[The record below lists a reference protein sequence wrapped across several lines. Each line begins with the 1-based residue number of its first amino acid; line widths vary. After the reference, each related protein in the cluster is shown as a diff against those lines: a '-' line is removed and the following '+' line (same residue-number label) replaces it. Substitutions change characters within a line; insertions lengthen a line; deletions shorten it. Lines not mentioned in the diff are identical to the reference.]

1 MSQSLVQCSQEYRS
15 KLIITS
21 TLNLWPT
28 KRLYIHNSNLIQ
40 QKLFRGRQMLL
51 QGGNFFYT
59 CEIGKDGDHSG
70 RCTYVGCSIM
80 HRNMEASQFEE
91 PVNTKCSYYF
101 ITCKNPK
108 PCTLSNFARITSM
121 LFTPTKITE
130 SVYLPNDSWCNN
142 NPQPVPSRPAKRKI
156 DCQSIET
163 LDTS

>member
-121 LFTPTKITE
+121 LFTPRTT
-130 SVYLPNDSWCNN
+130 C
-142 NPQPVPSRPAKRKI
+142 PQKSQNLYTSPMIHGVIIIPSLCHPGLQRER
-156 DCQSIET
+156 
-163 LDTS
+163 